1 MCGPWLQT
9 ASTDDASHP
18 PALPPPASLQQKGT
32 DGQDRAG
39 QGRSGHPHLP
49 GLTFLKQLL
58 LAAVQGAD
66 LQGQPLWFLMDNKG
80 DLSAT
85 PGFLPRASE
94 KPIWIWSLLICLTS
108 CMPGTVQLQGLCIGH
123 SLCLELFYPRY
134 LWCYAGEAHKVASV
148 QEFCK
153 GILQTPKLKPV
164 LWRLSYQFSTAA
176 PTLPSSD
183 LTESVHPDLHSL
195 CLFSCLGSLGG
206 K

>member
-1 MCGPWLQT
+1 MWPLAPNCEHRRCFT
-9 ASTDDASHP
+9 SSSFASTSFSA
-18 PALPPPASLQQKGT
+18 AGRNGWA
-32 DGQDRAG
+32 GQGRAG

-80 DLSAT
+80 DLSTT

-134 LWCYAGEAHKVASV
+134 LW
-148 QEFCK
+148 
-153 GILQTPKLKPV
+153 
-164 LWRLSYQFSTAA
+164 W
-176 PTLPSSD
+176 
-183 LTESVHPDLHSL
+183 
-195 CLFSCLGSLGG
+195 
-206 K
+206 